1 MFYHN
6 LFYMKL
12 LALSFIIFSF
22 GLFGQ
27 GNLQFNKAL
36 HETFLFDMFDADSN
50 SEILNAF
57 TVPAGK
63 VWKITS
69 IQSGKKITSFPFSYQ
84 NGGVFVYKKS
94 TDQDYVFIKIGTNPD
109 FLNDIIW
116 IPEGTYD
123 LACRGSDVNSADY
136 ILYFSGIEF
145 NLTPP

>member
-36 HETFLFDMFDADSN
+36 HETFLFDTFDTDSN

-57 TVPAGK
+57 TVPPGK
-63 VWKITS
+63 VWKLTS
-69 IQSGKKITSFPFSYQ
+69 IQSGKKATIFPFSYT

-94 TDQDYVFIKIGTNPD
+94 NAQDYVLI
-109 FLNDIIW
+109 
-116 IPEGTYD
+116 
-123 LACRGSDVNSADY
+123 
-136 ILYFSGIEF
+136 
-145 NLTPP
+145 

>member
-36 HETFLFDMFDADSN
+36 HETYFFETFDGDSN

-63 VWKITS
+63 VWKLTS
-69 IQSGKKITSFPFSYQ
+69 IQSGRKATTLPFAYQ
-84 NGGVFVYKKS
+84 NGGTFSYRKS
-94 TDQDYVFIKIGTNPD
+94 GAQNYVFIKIGSNPD
-109 FLNDIIW
+109 VNSDIVW

-123 LACRGSDVNSADY
+123 LVCRGSDVNTMDY
-136 ILYFSGIEF
+136 LLYFTGIEF
-145 NLTPP
+145 NLLP